1 MILSFI
7 IQTFLATL
15 LLIFSAGSVAGFAK
29 GEKTGDAVVVA
40 VFALLTL
47 VVLCR
52 YRKYR
57 KRVVAEKRARKALKK
72 AQKDAAFATVSCLTA
87 EEAAETFNDE
97 AYALQRAFAAGGT
110 RFCCCVCEK
119 WQPRRNAH
127 SALYEGKQISGI
139 VCDKCFPT
147 FIPKKRETVKALHE

>member
-15 LLIFSAGSVAGFAK
+15 LLMFSAGSVAMFAK

-40 VFALLTL
+40 VFALLAL
-47 VVLCR
+47 AVLCR

-57 KRVVAEKRARKALKK
+57 KRVIAEKRERKA
-72 AQKDAAFATVSCLTA
+72 QREAALATVACRMA
-87 EEAAETFNDE
+87 EDATSGK
-97 AYALQRAFAAGGT
+97 AYSVERAFAAGGT

-119 WQPRRNAH
+119 WKPRR
-127 SALYEGKQISGI
+127 SAEAVLYEGKKVSGI
-139 VCDKCFPT
+139 ICDKCAASFA
-147 FIPKKRETVKALHE
+147 PKNHETVKAMPR

>member
-15 LLIFSAGSVAGFAK
+15 LLIFSAGSVAMFAK

-47 VVLCR
+47 TVLCR

-57 KRVVAEKRARKALKK
+57 KRVIAEKRERKAQRE
-72 AQKDAAFATVSCLTA
+72 AEAFATVA
-87 EEAAETFNDE
+87 YMVEEEEDATSNK
-97 AYALQRAFAAGGT
+97 AYSVERAFASGGT

-119 WQPRRNAH
+119 WKPRRNAH

>member
-15 LLIFSAGSVAGFAK
+15 LLMFSAGSVAMFAK

-57 KRVVAEKRARKALKK
+57 KRVIAEKRERKAQRD
-72 AQKDAAFATVSCLTA
+72 AAAFATVACRMA
-87 EEAAETFNDE
+87 EDAASGK
-97 AYALQRAFAAGGT
+97 AYSVERAFVSGGT

-119 WQPRRNAH
+119 WKPRR
-127 SALYEGKQISGI
+127 SAEAVLYEGKKVSGI
-139 VCDKCFPT
+139 ICDKCFPT